1 MYNMQIIQEIKQY
14 ITEEVSNI
22 IHDLFMNF
30 LMNAPWIA
38 LMKVIE
44 IYTLFWM
51 TLKEMN
57 DIYLT

>member
-30 LMNAPWIA
+30 LMNALWIA